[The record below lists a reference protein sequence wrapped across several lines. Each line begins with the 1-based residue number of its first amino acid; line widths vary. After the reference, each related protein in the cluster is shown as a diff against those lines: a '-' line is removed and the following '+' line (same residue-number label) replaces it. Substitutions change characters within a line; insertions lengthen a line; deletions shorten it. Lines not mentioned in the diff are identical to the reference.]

1 MSPVAADCASPC
13 NAPGPEPLVA
23 VAGFVVVCDVAAG
36 AACFLVEPQPDATA
50 SAVTRIRARI
60 PRFAC
65 PIADWAV
72 IGRRLGS
79 LVEHRQGSDRC
90 SCSEA
95 CSGTSNR
102 GGRSLP
108 DVAA

>member
-23 VAGFVVVCDVAAG
+23 VAGFVVCDEVAAG
-36 AACFLVEPQPDATA
+36 AACFFVEPQPDATA
-50 SAVTRIRARI
+50 SAVTRIRARV

-72 IGRRLGS
+72 IGRRLDS
-79 LVEHRQGSDRC
+79 LVEHCQANSSLTRLSGNSFVIEDRTLV
-90 SCSEA
+90 E
-95 CSGTSNR
+95 
-102 GGRSLP
+102 
-108 DVAA
+108 